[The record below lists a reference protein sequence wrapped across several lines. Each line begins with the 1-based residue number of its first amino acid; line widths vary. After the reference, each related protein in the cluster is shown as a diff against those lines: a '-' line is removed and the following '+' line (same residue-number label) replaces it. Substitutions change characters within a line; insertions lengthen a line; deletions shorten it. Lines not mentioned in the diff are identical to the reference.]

1 MSLKQEIV
9 EAFNILTQ
17 VRNISSTKSK
27 QEILSTGIDNQVL
40 KTLLILTYNP
50 SVQYYI
56 KKIPNVKPRG
66 EEISESTY
74 AGF

>member
-27 QEILSTGIDNQVL
+27 QEILSIGVDNQVL

-56 KKIPNVKPRG
+56 KKIPNVKPCG
-66 EEISESTY
+66 KEISETTTPKS
-74 AGF
+74 